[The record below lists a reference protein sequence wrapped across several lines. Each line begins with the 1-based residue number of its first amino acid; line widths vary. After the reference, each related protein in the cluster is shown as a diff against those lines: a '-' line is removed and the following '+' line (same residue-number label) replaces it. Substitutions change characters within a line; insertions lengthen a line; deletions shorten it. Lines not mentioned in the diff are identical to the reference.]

1 MSNYELI
8 STKVV
13 SNADAK
19 EIIVSKEDER
29 ELTYREEKVK
39 DYFKCFQQLDKKDFE
54 KAKQELM
61 ALDIPR
67 LDEEYIIKILDIMP
81 TDGTQLRAIVSHSG
95 TVLID
100 ESVKKILNVLK
111 NYVK

>member
-8 STKVV
+8 STEVV

-19 EIIVSKEDER
+19 EIIESKEDER

-39 DYFKCFQQLDKKDFE
+39 DYFKYFQQLNKKDFE
-54 KAKQELM
+54 KAKKELM
-61 ALDIPR
+61 DLNIPR

-81 TDGTQLRAIVSHSG
+81 VNGTQLRAIVSHSG
-95 TVLID
+95 TVLVD
-100 ESVKKILNVLK
+100 DSVKKILEVIK
-111 NYVK
+111 KYKK